1 MRWNEFEV
9 TREEWTHGKIYDLSI
24 ADTPQIYADDEKL
37 LVVVEALIEVDD
49 NKEYVKM
56 GVGFVDLIKDYI
68 DTFDIE
74 NGIFDDDDKY
84 KNRIRDDLSRAIRDL
99 QKSVDILTKIKI
111 KGEGGA

>member
-37 LVVVEALIEVDD
+37 LVVVEALIGVDD

-56 GVGFVDLIKDYI
+56 GVGFVDLIRNYI

-74 NGIFDDDDKY
+74 NAILEDDEY
-84 KNRIRDDLSRAIRDL
+84 GHEMRSDLSRAIRDL

-111 KGEGGA
+111 KWGGGA